1 MSGAAPGRPAVAA
14 APGRPLCRALDL
26 LGAACLVVMVVLVF
40 GNVVLRYAFNAGI
53 TISEELARWLFVWL
67 TFLGAVAALVEHGHL
82 GTDLLVSRLGRR
94 ARRVVLVIAQLAM
107 LGATALLLQG
117 AWLQMLINWDVQ
129 APVSGLSMG
138 IFYASGV
145 AFGIGAGA
153 VLLGQL
159 WRSLTGRL
167 SDQDLVMVQE
177 SEELAQ
183 LARLQP
189 GPDRSAPR

>member
-1 MSGAAPGRPAVAA
+1 MNTAAPGAPLAA
-14 APGRPLCRALDL
+14 PPPGRPLLRLLDL
-26 LGAACLVVMVVLVF
+26 LGAACLLLMVVLVF

-94 ARRVVLVIAQLAM
+94 ARRVVLVVAQLAM

-117 AWLQMLINWDVQ
+117 AWQQMLINRDVQ

-145 AFGIGAGA
+145 AFGLGAGA

-167 SDQDLVMVQE
+167 SDQDLVMVQD
-177 SEELAQ
+177 SEE
-183 LARLQP
+183 P
-189 GPDRSAPR
+189 GQRPLP

>member
-1 MSGAAPGRPAVAA
+1 MSADAVSGRPQDGAAPGRS
-14 APGRPLCRALDL
+14 LCRTLDL

-82 GTDLLVSRLGRR
+82 GTDMLVSRLGRP
-94 ARRVVLVIAQLAM
+94 AKRVVLVIAQLAM
-107 LGATALLLQG
+107 LGATVLLLQG
-117 AWLQMLINWDVQ
+117 AWQQMRINWDVQ

-145 AFGIGAGA
+145 VFGLGAGA

-159 WRSLTGRL
+159 WRSLTGQL

-177 SEELAQ
+177 SEELGHRP
-183 LARLQP
+183 LP
-189 GPDRSAPR
+189 